1 MFNWMRD
8 VELEE
13 NDQILLP
20 KALPYLYFCQTWL
33 PCKCRLKDVKL
44 LLSPCEFSLFPK
56 MDLKRM
62 KHPVYPRI
70 NHHKYCACNC
80 QEVSNTHSH
89 ILKSINVTLGN
100 ALRAR
105 TNEYTHFT
113 KKHRATSTGTSLGYQ
128 SKKIIR
134 EKTNIQSSVTQ
145 PHVAWLKG
153 CGGVGVHGI
162 LQARIM
168 EWIAIPFSKG
178 SSTPRDRTLV
188 SCIADRF
195 FTIWAIGSTSQFHV
209 GPCGKKQLLL
219 PPGQSSLSAS
229 PHHILHLFP
238 HLFPFSGWGLS
249 KRKL

>member
-1 MFNWMRD
+1 MECTHENPAATSRD
-8 VELEE
+8 AELEE

-20 KALPYLYFCQTWL
+20 KALPYLCFCQTRL

-56 MDLKRM
+56 MDLKGI
-62 KHPVYPRI
+62 KYPVYPRI

-113 KKHRATSTGTSLGYQ
+113 KQHRATSTGTSLGYQ

-134 EKTNIQSSVTQ
+134 KKTNNIQSSVTQ

-153 CGGVGVHGI
+153 CGGVGDGV
-162 LQARIM
+162 
-168 EWIAIPFSKG
+168 
-178 SSTPRDRTLV
+178 RTDHPNK
-188 SCIADRF
+188 A
-195 FTIWAIGSTSQFHV
+195 
-209 GPCGKKQLLL
+209 LLL
-219 PPGQSSLSAS
+219 HGKLFCGS
-229 PHHILHLFP
+229 PQNLTSIL
-238 HLFPFSGWGLS
+238 
-249 KRKL
+249 